1 VFVIDFNCI
10 NNSES
15 KFLFLAFKSIP
26 FTIFNRQHILNEA
39 SAQIA
44 DAITEE
50 KPQIYETSRHIEVSV
65 DDMWLVSDD
74 IGIDRSRYRDT
85 HTPSRKNDIDKA
97 SRNSWEWIHV
107 FLAHSRLFCQYLLE

>member
-1 VFVIDFNCI
+1 MNDASAKNVDAIIPEVPQIDTNE
-10 NNSES
+10 NV
-15 KFLFLAFKSIP
+15 
-26 FTIFNRQHILNEA
+26 NEA
-39 SAQIA
+39 SAQIV

-97 SRNSWEWIHV
+97 CSKCNVSNIVEYFSFDDCVTKIKMPTM
-107 FLAHSRLFCQYLLE
+107 FSPY